1 MHRLVLTL
9 YQIMQRTNNITCPSC
24 EHEFNVEEVIA
35 KKVELGFDAQMKE
48 RKDALQIEFQKKLE
62 TLTSREKKLSMSEK
76 EQNELIDARLKEKEQ
91 VLIKHLNQ
99 KLEGDY
105 DAKFKSL
112 EQDAKT
118 KAEQLNAAKLR
129 ETLLLKRERELN
141 EAKENLDLDFQKRL
155 LEEREIIKSQMDGV
169 YQKKKALEMQ
179 EKNILINQLKERIDD
194 MKKKT
199 DQGSMQVQGEAQEL
213 VLENLLAQK
222 FPYDNISEV
231 AKGASGADCVQII
244 RNELGAECGSIVFES
259 KRTKSFSNGWIA
271 KLKQD
276 TLRVK
281 GNISVLVSEAL
292 PEGLKGFGQ
301 LEGVWVVD
309 FTHLENLVTVL
320 RFAVLKEHQALD
332 SQVNKG
338 EKMQMLY
345 DYLTGSEFGMQMQTI
360 IEGFTSMKGNL
371 EREKRS
377 MQASWKRQDKELDKV
392 IESTVHMYGSVR
404 GIAGSAV
411 KEIKQLE
418 IEE

>member
-1 MHRLVLTL
+1 M
-9 YQIMQRTNNITCPSC
+9 
-24 EHEFNVEEVIA
+24 
-35 KKVELGFDAQMKE
+35 
-48 RKDALQIEFQKKLE
+48 
-62 TLTSREKKLSMSEK
+62 
-76 EQNELIDARLKEKEQ
+76 
-91 VLIKHLNQ
+91 
-99 KLEGDY
+99 
-105 DAKFKSL
+105 